1 MPDFISQEQH
11 RAEVTA
17 LSHEIYRLSK
27 QIEETER
34 ERAEK
39 LVIDPH
45 DPFGNPT
52 EYHSY
57 SGDYTEI
64 LPQITIPEYHIDL
77 NPCYEERKRIKRYYA
92 AGGWCAL
99 LQFILSIFV
108 GSAAIRLVMRILLKM
123 YSGVDSESIYT
134 YIKASSILI
143 GLNMLIYIISNVGI
157 GFLGIKISKTR
168 FSSLVK
174 THDFGLGNAVQ
185 YCFIALFIWVSSAFI
200 SIGLG
205 NVFDKFGF
213 AVDVS
218 DTSGM
223 GVTALGAA
231 VSIIYQCVIAP
242 VTEEFFFRGA
252 LLKLFSKSNQRFA
265 VFITAVFFGLAH
277 GNLRQF
283 VLAFFTGIFLAHI
296 TLKHG
301 SIVPS
306 IIVHMFVNT
315 FSTSISMLELT
326 VNEQIVLWLSVYVAA
341 AVGALMLLIFRVH
354 DRVPQTTPAQVQ
366 RGGVIARGTISV
378 VLAFVIQVFYG
389 IYLVYV
395 NSR

>member
-11 RAEVTA
+11 HAEVAA

-45 DPFGNPT
+45 DPFDNPT

-64 LPQITIPEYHIDL
+64 LPQITIPEYRIDL

-99 LQFILSIFV
+99 LQFILSIFA
-108 GSAAIRLVMRILLKM
+108 GSAAIRLVMQILLKM

-174 THDFGLGNAVQ
+174 THGFGFGSAVQ
-185 YCFIALFIWVSSAFI
+185 YCFIALFIWTSSAFI
-200 SIGLG
+200 SIALG

-213 AVDVS
+213 SVDVS

-223 GVTALGAA
+223 GVTALGTA
-231 VSIIYQCVIAP
+231 VSIIYHCVIAP

-265 VFITAVFFGLAH
+265 VFTTAVFFGLAH

-301 SIVPS
+301 SIIPS

-315 FSTSISMLELT
+315 FSTSISMLDLT
-326 VNEQIVLWLSVYVAA
+326 VNEQTVLWLSVYVAA
-341 AVGALMLLIFRVH
+341 AVGALMLLMFRVH

-378 VLAFVIQVFYG
+378 VLAFTVQVFYG